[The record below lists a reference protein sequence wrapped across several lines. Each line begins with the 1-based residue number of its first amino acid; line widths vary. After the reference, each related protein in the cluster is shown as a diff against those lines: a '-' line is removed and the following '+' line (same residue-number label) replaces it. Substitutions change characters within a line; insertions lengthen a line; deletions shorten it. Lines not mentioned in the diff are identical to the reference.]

1 VIRTYVYW
9 AGGLSLI
16 PLAGVPSVVGLQLGM
31 LGELA
36 GLYGVPF
43 SAHRGK
49 ALIATVGGGFGAM
62 ALGTPV
68 LMGALAVLFPLGWSA
83 LLALP
88 STAAASTYAIG
99 RVFSQHFALG
109 GTLLDFRPEETRA
122 FFEAEFRRKMAG
134 ADPPGDRERTPS

>member
-36 GLYGVPF
+36 TLYGVPF
-43 SAHRGK
+43 SRHRGK
-49 ALIATVGGGFGAM
+49 ALIATLGGGFGTM
-62 ALGTPV
+62 AIGTPV
-68 LMGALAVLFPLGWSA
+68 LIGALALVVPLGWSA

-99 RVFSQHFALG
+99 RVFAQHFALG

-122 FFEAEFRRKMAG
+122 LLEAEFRRKMAG
-134 ADPPGDRERTPS
+134 AEPTPPR